1 MPSCRSCQSEHKAYY
16 GIQNSEG
23 YLLPPGHLLQL
34 LLIDALKV
42 LNRRIRKNEVRSP
55 YELFTGKAV
64 DHARDF
70 RSPLGAAVAAYRPQ
84 RGIGRDTS
92 TIAPKAEIGIVAVRP
107 MDGTSTIGIYLPAKK
122 SIIYTVKFER
132 IRTPEWLLHDLKT
145 HATADDIDF
154 RRRGTTELLTQIESP
169 SKKV

>member
-1 MPSCRSCQSEHKAYY
+1 M
-16 GIQNSEG
+16 
-23 YLLPPGHLLQL
+23 
-34 LLIDALKV
+34 KV

-70 RSPLGAAVAAYRPQ
+70 RSPLGAVVAAYRLQ

-145 HATADDIDF
+145 HATADDIDSEKGDD
-154 RRRGTTELLTQIESP
+154 RALHADRVSLKEGVAGGVRSDGDIRED
-169 SKKV
+169 KDG